1 MPIWTDSLGKT
12 ILNGDAFLDAME
24 NHWLKWA
31 SKKLCSEDK
40 QAWKNTVEY
49 IYNHNP
55 NYAKFSDL
63 DPPTTWAHVTAYKV
77 LFSDD
82 FFRSKRG
89 AVAQIK
95 FPEADLAKWEPNS
108 SGPTTNLAFKS
119 NKFIKQKGLGEE
131 FRRATALAK
140 RPWSCESAP
149 DEPPAKKPCPKVTG
163 LVEVAVTEPSS
174 LTSSTRPLLC
184 HPEDVSKVFN
194 NVEKQLASVR
204 QAAETNTKVHQQ
216 GIDDLR
222 AKHRAELQ
230 EVWKYTHQTIA
241 SIRETHKKE
250 LEAVNQA
257 HKEEI
262 ETVRKT
268 YEGVISTLDK
278 ACLDGMT
285 TLRNARQEV
294 YETTKR
300 SST

>member
-1 MPIWTDSLGKT
+1 MPIWVGSPGKKV
-12 ILNGDAFLDAME
+12 LDGDAFLDAME
-24 NHWLKWA
+24 EHWLNWA
-31 SKKLCSEDK
+31 AKKLSSEDK
-40 QAWKNTVEY
+40 QAWKDTVEY

-55 NYAKFSDL
+55 NYKAFSDL
-63 DPPTTWAHVTAYKV
+63 DPPMTWAHVTAYKV

-82 FFRSKRG
+82 FFRSRRG
-89 AVAQIK
+89 AAAQII

-119 NKFIKQKGLGEE
+119 NKFIKQEGLGGE

-140 RPWSCESAP
+140 RPWSREPAP
-149 DEPPAKKPCPKVTG
+149 NEPPAKKPCPNVTG
-163 LVEVAVTEPSS
+163 PVEVAVAEPSS
-174 LTSSTRPLLC
+174 LIKSTGPLLSK
-184 HPEDVSKVFN
+184 PEDVSKVFN

-262 ETVRKT
+262 EAVRKT

-294 YETTKR
+294 YEATKR